1 MNFDCDALV
10 IGAGPAGTASAILLA
25 QAGWHVIIV
34 EQHTYPR
41 RKVCGECGGWARHRL
56 RPPTC
61 PRVPEDCTGMAGQ
74 LAATGWTRS
83 SCSERRRSAW
93 SLCNRREP
101 AQWTAS
107 SAATNA

>member
-10 IGAGPAGTASAILLA
+10 IGAGPAGAASAILLA
-25 QAGWHVIIV
+25 QAGWRVIIV

-41 RKVCGECGGWARHRL
+41 RKVCGECITAGVRPARNCGGLGGWVHHRR

-61 PRVPEDCTGMAGQ
+61 RRVPEDCTGMAAQ

-83 SCSERRRSAW
+83 SCRERYRSA
-93 SLCNRREP
+93 CF
-101 AQWTAS
+101 
-107 SAATNA
+107 